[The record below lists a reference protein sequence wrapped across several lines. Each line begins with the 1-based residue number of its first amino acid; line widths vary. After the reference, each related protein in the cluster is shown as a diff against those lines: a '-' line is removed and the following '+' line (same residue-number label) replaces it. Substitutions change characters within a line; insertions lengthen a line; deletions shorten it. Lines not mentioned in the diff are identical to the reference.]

1 MLRKEERAIQRAK
14 REKQKERFNGSQRF
28 GDDDFLLEDVEELD
42 DASWLEVINACC
54 CHGVSYWLAV
64 FGSLVIM
71 LALLYLF
78 LFALELL
85 GSGAK
90 IMSGCRAGELF
101 GDSAN
106 PVVGVMIGVLV
117 TAFLQSSS
125 TTTSIVV
132 TLVGA
137 DALTIKEGVYFIMG
151 ANIGTAVTSTIVSLA
166 MIRQMEQF
174 ERAVTGAAIHDAFNL
189 LTVAI
194 LLPLEASTSYLFKL
208 TENVSHCEYHSLL
221 LAAESQNLILCSLLS
236 SLPSLYRVPKQGA
249 ATMRMKVQSRSLCPQ
264 WPKE

>member
-1 MLRKEERAIQRAK
+1 MADPSKETTFQEELEMLRKEERAIQRAK
-14 REKQKERFNGSQRF
+14 RKKQKGRYNESQRF
-28 GDDDFLLEDVEELD
+28 GDDDFLLEDVEELE
-42 DASWLEVINACC
+42 DASWYEVINACC
-54 CHGVSYWLAV
+54 CHGLSYWLAV
-64 FGSLVIM
+64 LCCLVGM

-101 GDSAN
+101 GNSDN

-137 DALTIKEGVYFIMG
+137 DALTIKQGVYFIMG
-151 ANIGTAVTSTIVSLA
+151 ANIGTSVTSTIVSLA
-166 MIRQMEQF
+166 MFRHIEQF
-174 ERAVTGAAIHDAFNL
+174 ERAVTGATIHDAFNL

-194 LLPLEASTSYLFKL
+194 LLPLEVTTHYLFKL
-208 TENVSHCEYHSLL
+208 TENVSPT
-221 LAAESQNLILCSLLS
+221 QPTS
-236 SLPSLYRVPKQGA
+236 SLRLPWYQ
-249 ATMRMKVQSRSLCPQ
+249 
-264 WPKE
+264 